1 MIRDSSVLI
10 CDTRDD
16 DRAGGHIVGSVH
28 YPDVAFDAGAAISE
42 ARRRGCYN
50 LVIQ

>member
-28 YPDVAFDAGAAISE
+28 YPDAAFDAAE

-50 LVIQ
+50 LVFQ